1 MTTTA
6 ATIVEPEDPTMV
18 QQVEAGLITAQV
30 ATILEVLVQIH
41 HGVEIIQVSS
51 KE

>member
-1 MTTTA
+1 MMTTV

-30 ATILEVLVQIH
+30 ATTHEVHVQIH
-41 HGVEIIQVSS
+41 PGAGIIPVLN